1 MKIIISL
8 IAIILFSISQ
18 NNAKEVYICV
28 SSTATKYHLI
38 QNCKG
43 LGECTH
49 SIKKVTLKKAN
60 ELGYKN
66 LCGWEK
72 KFN

>member
-1 MKIIISL
+1 MKIIISS

-18 NNAKEVYICV
+18 NNDKEVYICV
-28 SSTATKYHLI
+28 SSTATKYHLTKT
-38 QNCKG
+38 CKG
-43 LGECTH
+43 LDECTH
-49 SIKKVTLKKAN
+49 TIKKVTLKQAN